1 MPSCQ
6 FEGAATLAPRTI
18 QEWRFWIGLAP
29 VRAPLGV
36 RSCISPGGRLRRG
49 RWPRRRRRRERRR
62 ARRRASVT
70 GQETHRVGDS
80 SDRDLTSWTPCCW
93 ISVFLRVVGLDE
105 RTIQTNQ
112 RNLPTMEGAAE
123 DTVVDDTV
131 VSRPIPSPSCSRLA
145 RPRCAPCLARVSR
158 ARPSNPRNHLRSPA
172 DTPSSI
178 ARRRP

>member
-18 QEWRFWIGLAP
+18 QGWRSLIE
-29 VRAPLGV
+29 PLRVPPGA
-36 RSCISPGGRLRRG
+36 RSCTSPGGRLRRG
-49 RWPRRRRRRERRR
+49 RWPRRKRRRERRR

-145 RPRCAPCLARVSR
+145 RPRYASCLARVSR
-158 ARPSNPRNHLRSPA
+158 ARPSNPWNLYLRSPA
-172 DTPSSI
+172 DSPSSI
-178 ARRRP
+178 PRRRP